1 MKALAMVQMQ
11 DTFVRHAMRWDEILS
26 SASAKDQQIVA
37 EMASLGLGKDQMRGV
52 VKMMQKHAAELDDG
66 IYELNMG
73 RWLNEG
79 KAGQDA
85 YEAVNIALNSV
96 ATRAIMTP
104 GKGDTPFLMSD
115 NIWKTILQ
123 FQTYGFVSLNKYM
136 LPAFQRMAKYGD
148 LEAFSSLMLAT
159 ALGYG
164 IVAATDIKRSGSVKE
179 RGLAQW
185 GYDVVDRAGFLMFLS
200 TPLAEASKQ
209 FGAGDVSRYSME
221 KNRLSLIGGPTG
233 GLIND
238 AFDFGAAVRDGDGDR
253 MLQVGNKL
261 LPFKLY
267 KQMADVALG
276 NY

>member
-1 MKALAMVQMQ
+1 
-11 DTFVRHAMRWDEILS
+11 
-26 SASAKDQQIVA
+26 
-37 EMASLGLGKDQMRGV
+37 
-52 VKMMQKHAAELDDG
+52 
-66 IYELNMG
+66 
-73 RWLNEG
+73 
-79 KAGQDA
+79 
-85 YEAVNIALNSV
+85 
-96 ATRAIMTP
+96 
-104 GKGDTPFLMSD
+104 
-115 NIWKTILQ
+115 
-123 FQTYGFVSLNKYM
+123 
-136 LPAFQRMAKYGD
+136 MAKYGD